1 VKTLI
6 KVTLSTTSKFPVKK
20 KTGENVL
27 ALSVFFQVFLL
38 TQNQKKLLLQNPTP
52 TSDFF

>member
-6 KVTLSTTSKFPVKK
+6 KVTLSTTSKFPVK